1 MRLCEFYQISLL
13 NKLNIMKK
21 IFITL
26 AAAILT
32 AGAVAAQDMQQA
44 TDTYN
49 NGAMALQTGDN
60 AGALEYFKQ
69 ALTMAEACGEE
80 GADVVNNCK
89 NIIPNVELSIAK
101 DYIKAEDYLK
111 AVEQLGKAIAS
122 AKEYA
127 NAEVETEATELVPQV
142 YMAQGNSLVKA
153 KDYAGAAA
161 AYQKII
167 DADPANGAAYIRLGA
182 AYSAAGKLAEAEAAF
197 TSAMQNGQESQAVKQ
212 LSTMYLKAAL
222 ADLKA
227 KKYDDS
233 IAHALKSNEYQEN
246 ATAMQIAGQAA
257 TALGKNAD
265 ALKYTESYIAL
276 SPNARNIN
284 DMYYTAAVLAQQL
297 GDNEKACGYYQK
309 VAGDAKYGA
318 TAKQQM
324 TALKCN

>member
-1 MRLCEFYQISLL
+1 
-13 NKLNIMKK
+13 MKK

-32 AGAVAAQDMQQA
+32 AGAVSAQDMQQA
-44 TDTYN
+44 TDSYN
-49 NGAMALQTGDN
+49 NGAMALQAGDN
-60 AGALEYFKQ
+60 AGALNYFKQ
-69 ALTMAEACGEE
+69 ALTMAEACGDE
-80 GADVVNNCK
+80 GVDVVTNCK
-89 NIIPNVELSIAK
+89 NVIPNVELAIAK
-101 DYIKAEDYLK
+101 DLIKEEKFDE
-111 AVEQLGKAIAS
+111 AVAQLNQAIAS

-127 NAEVETEATELVPQV
+127 NADVEADATELIPQV
-142 YMAQGNSLVKA
+142 YMAKANSLLNS

-161 AYQKII
+161 AYQSII
-167 DADPANGAAYIRLGA
+167 DADPTNGQAYLRLGA
-182 AYSAAGKLAEAEAAF
+182 ALSAGGKVEEAEAAF
-197 TSAMQNGQESQAVKQ
+197 TSAMQNGQEKAAVKQ
-212 LSTMYLKAAL
+212 LANMYLKLAL

-227 KKYDDS
+227 KKYEES
-233 IAHALKSNEYQEN
+233 VAHAVKSNEYAES
-246 ATAMQIAGQAA
+246 ATAMQIAGQAS
-257 TALGKNAD
+257 TALGNNAD

-297 GDNEKACGYYQK
+297 GDNTKACGYYQK

>member
-1 MRLCEFYQISLL
+1 MISITHCSHF
-13 NKLNIMKK
+13 KLNIMKK

-32 AGAVAAQDMQQA
+32 AGAASAQDMQQA

-60 AGALEYFKQ
+60 AGALNYFKQ

-80 GADVVNNCK
+80 GTEMVGKCK
-89 NIIPNVELSIAK
+89 DIIPNVELSIAK
-101 DYIKAEDYLK
+101 DLIKSEQYDE
-111 AVEQLGKAIAS
+111 AVAQLGQAISS

-127 NAEVETEATELVPQV
+127 NADVEAEATELIPQV
-142 YMAQGNSLVKA
+142 YMAQANSLLNA
-153 KDYAGAAA
+153 KNYDGAAA

-167 DADPANGAAYIRLGA
+167 DSDPENGQAYLRLGA
-182 AYSAAGKLAEAEAAF
+182 ALSAGGKVAEAEAAF
-197 TSAMQNGQESQAVKQ
+197 TSAMQKGQEAQAVKQ
-212 LSTMYLKAAL
+212 LSNMYLKLAL
-222 ADLKA
+222 SDLKA
-227 KKYDDS
+227 KKYEES
-233 IAHALKSNEYQEN
+233 VAHALKSNEYQES
-246 ATAMQIAGQAA
+246 ATAMQIAGQAS

-297 GDNEKACGYYQK
+297 GENEKACGYYQK
-309 VAGDAKYGA
+309 VTGDAKYGA
-318 TAKQQM
+318 TAKQQI